1 MPVFCNLVV
10 ACRSYIDAMTTF
22 DQDTISTLRDVLR
35 EAAEELGATTATQA
49 KMAETLTRRAAESRV
64 SREELKEVALEAGR
78 VPAA

>member
-1 MPVFCNLVV
+1 
-10 ACRSYIDAMTTF
+10 MTTF

-49 KMAETLTRRAAESRV
+49 KMAETLTRRAAERRV
-64 SREELKEVALEAGR
+64 SREELKQAALEAGR

>member
-1 MPVFCNLVV
+1 
-10 ACRSYIDAMTTF
+10 MTTF

-49 KMAETLTRRAAESRV
+49 KMAETLTRRAAESGV
-64 SREELKEVALEAGR
+64 SREELKELALEAGR

>member
-1 MPVFCNLVV
+1 
-10 ACRSYIDAMTTF
+10 MTTF

-49 KMAETLTRRAAESRV
+49 KMAETLTRRAAERRI
-64 SREELKEVALEAGR
+64 SREELKEAALEAGR